1 MNKQE
6 LSAIVALLTDN
17 TIHQIALADLLHKK
31 GVISRVELG
40 EHIEKFTKSYY
51 EMIAERYLKYFVTEE
66 ENDSSTKTFNREQ
79 TKIPD

>member
-17 TIHQIALADLLHKK
+17 TINQMALVDLLHKK

-40 EHIEKFTKSYY
+40 EHVDDFTKSYY
-51 EMIAERYLKYFVTEE
+51 EMIAKRYLKYFVTEE
-66 ENDSSTKTFNREQ
+66 EA
-79 TKIPD
+79 